1 MTFSAD
7 DGTPAVSADLKE
19 GMEIYLIAVDKALLN
34 LGYGLKLVEPYAD
47 AETATGREII
57 KYLNF

>member
-7 DGTPAVSADLKE
+7 DGTPVVSADLKE
-19 GMEIYLIAVDKALLN
+19 GMGIYLIAVDKALLN

-47 AETATGREII
+47 AETATGRES
-57 KYLNF
+57 